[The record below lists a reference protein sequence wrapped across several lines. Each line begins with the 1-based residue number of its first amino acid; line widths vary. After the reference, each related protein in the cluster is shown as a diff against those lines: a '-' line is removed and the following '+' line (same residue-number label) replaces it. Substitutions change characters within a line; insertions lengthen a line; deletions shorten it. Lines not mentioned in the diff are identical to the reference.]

1 MRSSSDPMLMP
12 IQFVV
17 PQTFQKAIYHTNYAN
32 IERNLL
38 ELDSFRTALRF
49 ALMDGFREDSPVI
62 TSLLQDLYRVMPSLF
77 STLLTVSENCS
88 VMQALEGNIFLLVVF
103 TRVVFYLILV
113 FL

>member
-1 MRSSSDPMLMP
+1 M
-12 IQFVV
+12 
-17 PQTFQKAIYHTNYAN
+17 
-32 IERNLL
+32 L

-49 ALMDGFREDSPVI
+49 ALMDGFHEDSPVI

-77 STLLTVSENCS
+77 STLLTVFENCS
-88 VMQALEGNIFLLVVF
+88 VMQALDQLDEGDVFLLIVF